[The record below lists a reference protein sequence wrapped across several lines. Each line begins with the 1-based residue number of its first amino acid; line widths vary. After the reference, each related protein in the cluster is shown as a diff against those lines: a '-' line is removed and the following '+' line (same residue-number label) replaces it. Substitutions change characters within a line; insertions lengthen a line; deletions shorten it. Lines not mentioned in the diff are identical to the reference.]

1 MDYDVH
7 LPLPHE
13 KQLAFINSP
22 AKRKIIRAGRRGGKT
37 VGVSVFAVEKFLS
50 GKRVLY
56 GAPTSEQVDRF
67 WTTVCRALYEPI
79 KAGVFYKNET
89 EHIIE
94 LAGTEQRIRA
104 KTCWNA
110 NTLRGDYADELILDE
125 WQLMDE
131 ETWNEVGAPMLL
143 DNNGNAIFIYT
154 PPSLHSRSVSKARD
168 PQHAAKMFKH
178 FQEKQ
183 VSGNDR
189 FAAFHFTSHDNPYLS
204 VEALEEITGDMTNL
218 AYRMEILAEDVNEAP
233 GALWHRNNVTV
244 KGVVLFGLEENRV
257 NTFGDLDRIV
267 VGVDPT
273 ATTAGDEAGIITCG
287 RKGND
292 YYTIGDDST
301 HGSPTTWAGAAVAAY
316 RKYKADLIVGEGNNG
331 GEMIEAVIKQI
342 DPTVNY
348 KMVHASRG
356 KAVRAEPIAAISEKG
371 HDHHVGNF
379 PLLEDELCLWVQGDN
394 SPNRLDAKVW
404 AMTELL
410 GSENLNVS
418 MKARVSN
425 YLTDDK

>member
-1 MDYDVH
+1 
-7 LPLPHE
+7 
-13 KQLAFINSP
+13 
-22 AKRKIIRAGRRGGKT
+22 
-37 VGVSVFAVEKFLS
+37 
-50 GKRVLY
+50 
-56 GAPTSEQVDRF
+56 
-67 WTTVCRALYEPI
+67 
-79 KAGVFYKNET
+79 
-89 EHIIE
+89 
-94 LAGTEQRIRA
+94 
-104 KTCWNA
+104 
-110 NTLRGDYADELILDE
+110 
-125 WQLMDE
+125 
-131 ETWNEVGAPMLL
+131 
-143 DNNGNAIFIYT
+143 
-154 PPSLHSRSVSKARD
+154 
-168 PQHAAKMFKH
+168 MFKS
-178 FQEKQ
+178 FQEREK
-183 VSGNDR
+183 SGNPR

-204 VEALEEITGDMTNL
+204 VEALEEITGDMTNI
-218 AYRMEILAEDVNEAP
+218 AYRMEIMAEDVNEAP

-244 KGVVLFGLEENRV
+244 KGVILFGLEENRV
-257 NTFGDLDRIV
+257 HTFGYLDRIV

-356 KAVRAEPIAAISEKG
+356 KAVRAEPIAAIAEKG

-410 GSENLNVS
+410 GSDQINVT
-418 MKARVSN
+418 MKARISN
-425 YLTDDK
+425 YLTDKEK

>member
-1 MDYDVH
+1 MMPDYDVH
-7 LPLPHE
+7 LPEPHE
-13 KQLAFINSP
+13 KQLSFIKSP
-22 AKRKIIRAGRRGGKT
+22 AKRKIVRAGRRGGKT
-37 VGVSVFAVEKFLS
+37 VGVSIFGVEKFLA
-50 GKRVLY
+50 GRRVLY

-79 KAGVFYKNET
+79 EAGVFYKNET

-143 DNNGNAIFIYT
+143 DNNGNATFIYT

-168 PQHAAKMFKH
+168 PQHAAKMFKY
-178 FQEKQ
+178 FQEKEK
-183 VSGNDR
+183 SGNTR
-189 FAAFHFTSHDNPYLS
+189 FATFHFTSHDNPYLS

-218 AYRMEILAEDVNEAP
+218 AYRMEIMAEDVNEAP
-233 GALWHRNNVTV
+233 GALWHRNNKTENG
-244 KGVVLFGLEENRV
+244 KVLFGLEENRV
-257 NTFGDLDRIV
+257 NTFGELDRIV

-287 RKGND
+287 KKGTE

-301 HGSPTTWAGAAVAAY
+301 HGSPATWAGAAVAAY

-356 KAVRAEPIAAISEKG
+356 KAVRAEPIAAIAEKG

-379 PLLEDELCLWVQGDN
+379 ALLEDELCLWIQGDN

-404 AMTELL
+404 SMTELL
-410 GSENLNVS
+410 GSDQINVT
-418 MKARVSN
+418 MKAKVSN
-425 YLTDDK
+425 YIHD